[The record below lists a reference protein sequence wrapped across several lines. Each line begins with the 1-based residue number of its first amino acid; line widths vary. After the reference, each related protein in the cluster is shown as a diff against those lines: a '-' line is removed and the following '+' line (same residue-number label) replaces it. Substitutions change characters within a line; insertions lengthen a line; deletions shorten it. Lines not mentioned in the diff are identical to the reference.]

1 MNIGNWRDSLYK
13 YSDKEI
19 NEIVAGATIIVDSR
33 EKENKHITKYFEG
46 KGIKWAVEKLN
57 YGDYSLRVDL
67 PTTNRTFY
75 LTDHISIER
84 KANLNEL
91 SGNLTHN
98 RDRFIAEF
106 ERAKG
111 KIYLLIENAEYE
123 DIEKG
128 LYTTKFNKQAFRAS
142 LEAFEQRYNLII
154 HYQKD
159 TNVTGYWIYR
169 TLTSYLRELLK
180 QGKI

>member
-1 MNIGNWRDSLYK
+1 MNTGNWRDSLYK
-13 YSDKEI
+13 YTDKEI
-19 NEIVAGATIIVDSR
+19 NEIVHEATIIVDSR
-33 EKENKHITKYFEG
+33 EKENKHITKYFED
-46 KGIKWAVEKLN
+46 KGIKWAVEKLD
-57 YGDYSLRVDL
+57 YGDYSIRVDL
-67 PTTNRTFY
+67 PTTNRPLY

-98 RDRFIAEF
+98 RDRFVAEF

-123 DIEKG
+123 DIEKE
-128 LYTTKFNKQAFRAS
+128 LYTTKFNKKAFRAS
-142 LEAFEQRYNLII
+142 LEAFEQRYNINI

>member
-1 MNIGNWRDSLYK
+1 LYK
-13 YSDKEI
+13 YTEKEI
-19 NEIVAGATIIVDSR
+19 NEIVANATIIVDSR
-33 EKENKHITKYFEG
+33 EKENKHITKYFTD
-46 KGIKWAVEKLN
+46 KNVNWAVEKLD
-57 YGDYSLRVDL
+57 YGDYSMRINLSED
-67 PTTNRTFY
+67 NRPFY

-84 KANLNEL
+84 KASLNEL

-98 RDRFIAEF
+98 RDRFTAEF

-111 KIYLLIENAEYE
+111 KMYLLIENANYE

-142 LEAFEQRYNLII
+142 LDAFEQRYNINI

-159 TNVTGYWIYR
+159 ASVSGYWIYR
-169 TLTSYLRELLK
+169 TLTSYLKELLK